1 MAASLVKTMWLQ
13 AVMSR
18 RLVTDKESRAI
29 YNSAC
34 KLVGL
39 PTENYRDDLS
49 MIVEALSNIG
59 LELRQMQDEVD
70 GRTMVG
76 VVNAKGDALAQL
88 GTGYTPAELVYIKA
102 LIEAIYTAPRS
113 SYSVSSLEALALESD
128 NSLTKKAREEVLA
141 NLVRHD
147 WLRKS
152 KSGRYALGV
161 RAIME
166 LQTYLKHEYE
176 DNALQCFICND
187 IITMGNVCA
196 TDTPELS
203 CSVQVHLHCE
213 PRLKA
218 KASTARLAGK
228 CPECKQD
235 WAPWP
240 FGLPAAEELA
250 KRKSTFGRDG
260 DASGLQVDDE
270 DFDDFD
276 DPSQS
281 AAAPSS
287 SRRKRSSAAANTSTS
302 SSSRTKTSRGKK
314 RAVEDEDDEEEEEED
329 EEEQEEE
336 EEVSTRGKRRVA
348 SGSRAAAPTSSAAKR
363 RSPRKGAKSGGYIDD
378 EVDESE

>member
-1 MAASLVKTMWLQ
+1 MAEHLVKSMWLQ
-13 AVMSR
+13 AIMSR

-29 YNSAC
+29 YNIAC
-34 KLVGL
+34 KTVGL

-113 SYSVSSLEALALESD
+113 SYSVSSLEALAIESD

-161 RAIME
+161 RAVME

-196 TDTPELS
+196 TDTPEQS
-203 CSVQVHLHCE
+203 CVVQVHLHCE
-213 PRLKA
+213 ARLKA
-218 KASTARLAGK
+218 RASQLHLAGK

-235 WAPWP
+235 WQPWP

-250 KRKSTFGRDG
+250 KRKPAFGASDG
-260 DASGLQVDDE
+260 GVVDD
-270 DFDDFD
+270 DNFDDAD
-276 DPSQS
+276 DPTQ
-281 AAAPSS
+281 AAAASS
-287 SRRKRSSAAANTSTS
+287 TRPRRGNAAADTSTS
-302 SSSRTKTSRGKK
+302 SRKPSARSRGKK
-314 RAVEDEDDEEEEEED
+314 RARDDDDDEEEEEEEGG
-329 EEEQEEE
+329 EEDEE
-336 EEVSTRGKRRVA
+336 EEVAPARGGRRVA
-348 SGSRAAAPTSSAAKR
+348 SGSRSTTTASTKR
-363 RSPRKGAKSGGYIDD
+363 RSPRKSGNSSKGGGYVDD
-378 EVDESE
+378 EVEDSE